1 MSESAALP
9 DSPASPTSADPSSPI
24 APEPSSPAPA
34 TSAASARGTRV
45 KNPADLGRVIRQYR
59 RKKGL
64 TQRQLAD
71 RCGCSIM
78 YLSNLE
84 RGKETAE
91 LGIAMRIVNILG
103 LNMNVCERG
112 GAR

>member
-1 MSESAALP
+1 MSESTAT
-9 DSPASPTSADPSSPI
+9 PAFAGPSSPI
-24 APEPSSPAPA
+24 VSESSSTPALP
-34 TSAASARGTRV
+34 AASARETRV
-45 KNPADLGRVIRQYR
+45 KNPADLGRVIREYR

-64 TQRQLAD
+64 TQQQLAD
-71 RCGCSIM
+71 HCGCSIM

-103 LNMNVCERG
+103 LNMNICEQG

>member
-1 MSESAALP
+1 MSESTAT
-9 DSPASPTSADPSSPI
+9 PAFAGPSSPI
-24 APEPSSPAPA
+24 VSESSSTP
-34 TSAASARGTRV
+34 AASARGTRV
-45 KNPADLGRVIRQYR
+45 KNPADLGRVIREYR
-59 RKKGL
+59 REKEL
-64 TQRQLAD
+64 TQQQLAD
-71 RCGCSIM
+71 HCGCSIM

-103 LNMNVCERG
+103 LNMNICERG